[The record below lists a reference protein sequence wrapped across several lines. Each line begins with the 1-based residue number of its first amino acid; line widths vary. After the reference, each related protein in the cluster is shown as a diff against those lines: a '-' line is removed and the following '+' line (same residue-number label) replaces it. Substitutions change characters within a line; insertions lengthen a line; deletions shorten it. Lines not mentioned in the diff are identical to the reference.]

1 MIHPLLLALAITTP
15 ALAGETKRYAFF
27 ITGDPQYLAEKSPA
41 PTTLDPYSEQA
52 NSRFIKILNQFP
64 GQPIPENLGG
74 GHVAKSILGVIVT
87 GDLVDSF
94 DKTGGHYD
102 AMGKYEWHRY
112 VADYGLTGNDG
123 KIPWPVY
130 DLHGNH
136 DGPQGNTFITDAL
149 IERNKIRPHVG
160 HISSNGLHYSWDWGP
175 LHGVSVGIF
184 AGEGEERREGHH
196 YAARASLEFLR
207 KDLAEKVGGSG
218 RPVIVSFHLHPNGPE
233 YDWPA
238 EDLHGFW
245 ETLTNYNVV
254 ALVHGHTHGSPPSK
268 LTWDGKTFGRDLPD
282 SIDVFNPDDSG
293 AAKTDPRDPTKAV
306 GLYHGLLYAELV
318 DAPGTEDDTLVVRSY
333 FTRDN
338 WSTHTWHTRW
348 QRNVSIP

>member
-1 MIHPLLLALAITTP
+1 MISPLLLALAITTP

-27 ITGDPQYLAEKSPA
+27 ITGDPRYLAEKSPA

-52 NSRFIKILNQFP
+52 NSRFIKILNQLP

-74 GHVAKSILGVIVT
+74 GQVAKNLLGVIVT

-245 ETLTNYNVV
+245 ETLTNYNVI

-306 GLYHGLLYAELV
+306 GLYHGLLYAELF
-318 DAPGTEDDTLVVRSY
+318 DAPGIEDDTLVVRSY